1 MATATPGVSVRAR
14 AQAIWNQAEVAPNPW
29 EVSGSNERIQERLFG
44 GDDTGVKTV

>member
-29 EVSGSNERIQERLFG
+29 GVSGSNESIQERLFG
-44 GDDTGVKTV
+44 GDDIGV